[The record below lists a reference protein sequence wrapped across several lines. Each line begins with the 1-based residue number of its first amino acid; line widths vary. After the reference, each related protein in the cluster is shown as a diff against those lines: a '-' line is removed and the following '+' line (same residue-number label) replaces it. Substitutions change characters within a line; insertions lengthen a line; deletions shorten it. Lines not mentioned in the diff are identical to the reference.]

1 MSLEEC
7 FGFLRCLVLWVGGGG
22 CFFAIVHGVKLLTG
36 CRYLCSK
43 YSQKAIVTH
52 ISWASKNLK
61 GRRGARENGEDCWV
75 SITSRKASIKAYF
88 VHVSLV
94 GYAQAQRRKN
104 EADSQSECLDFS
116 IQFFAILFI

>member
-7 FGFLRCLVLWVGGGG
+7 FGLLGFVGWWWWL
-22 CFFAIVHGVKLLTG
+22 FFAIVHGVKLLTG

-52 ISWASKNLK
+52 ISWANKNLK